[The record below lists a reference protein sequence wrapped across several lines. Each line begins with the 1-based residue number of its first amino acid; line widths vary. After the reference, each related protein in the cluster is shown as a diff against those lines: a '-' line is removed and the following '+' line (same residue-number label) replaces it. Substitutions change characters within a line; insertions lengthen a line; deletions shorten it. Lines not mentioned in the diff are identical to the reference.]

1 MFSFSPVSPR
11 WFVFFLDL
19 ILCLGFWSFVLINW
33 FFFLDKSAGFD
44 YVSLSLAPVAIVF
57 PFLFYWFNLY
67 SGIIRFTGFYEVK
80 RIFLISSIGSFLVYI
95 LNTNFLYNEDAS
107 SILLYIYYGLTLFTG
122 LVSYRLTVKY
132 IYRYIKMK
140 GLSSENIVIYGA
152 ELSSVSVKSSIE
164 NNTEK
169 IYNIKAFIDDKFQYL
184 KKAIDGIPVITTE
197 EFKILHKNVKINRLI
212 VSSLFELGH
221 DKADIFDFCVN
232 ENIEI
237 QKFLNFSTRNN
248 KVSTYPK
255 INIEELL
262 DRSPINMSNYY
273 EKDDYLGKKILITG
287 AAGSI
292 GSELAKQLIKLQ
304 PSQLI
309 LCDQAE
315 TPLNDLILNLSLS
328 EELNQIIV
336 PFLASVT
343 DDLRM
348 DGLFQQYHPEIIFHA
363 AAYKHVPVME
373 SFPTEALKTNVLGTS
388 KLADLAVKY
397 RVSKFIM
404 ISTDKAVNPTNVMGA
419 SKRIAEMYIQ
429 SLSQEKYCPTAFIT
443 TRFGNVL
450 GSNGSVVD
458 RFKKQIEVGGP
469 VTVTH
474 PDIKRFFMTVSEACQ
489 LVLEAGNM
497 GNGGEIFSFDMGKPV
512 KIVDLAKKMIHLAGK
527 LPDKEIKIHFS
538 GLRPGEKLYEELS
551 YTSEQTIKTYHEK
564 IFISKVIYISYIQ
577 LFSNI
582 GDLENLLLMNEN
594 EELLV
599 RWMKTLIPEFISRNS
614 RFELLDIN

>member
-1 MFSFSPVSPR
+1 MFSFYPVSPR

-19 ILCLGFWSFVLINW
+19 ILCLGSWSFVLINW

-184 KKAIDGIPVITTE
+184 KKAIDGIPVISTE

-262 DRSPINMSNYY
+262 DRSPINMSNDY

-343 DDLRM
+343 DDFRM

-564 IFISKVIYISYIQ
+564 IFISKVTYISYIQ

>member
-19 ILCLGFWSFVLINW
+19 ILCLGSWSFVLINW

-57 PFLFYWFNLY
+57 PSLFYWFNLY

-184 KKAIDGIPVITTE
+184 KKAIDGIPVISTE

-262 DRSPINMSNYY
+262 DRSPINMSNDY

-348 DGLFQQYHPEIIFHA
+348 DSLFQQYHPEIIFHA

-458 RFKKQIEVGGP
+458 RFKKQIEIGGP

>member
-19 ILCLGFWSFVLINW
+19 ILCLGSWSFVLINW

-184 KKAIDGIPVITTE
+184 KKAIDGIPVISTE

>member
-1 MFSFSPVSPR
+1 MFSFYPVSPR

-19 ILCLGFWSFVLINW
+19 ILCLGSWSFVLINW

-67 SGIIRFTGFYEVK
+67 RGIIRFTGFYEVK

-184 KKAIDGIPVITTE
+184 KKAIDGIPVISTE

-262 DRSPINMSNYY
+262 DRSPINMSNDY

-564 IFISKVIYISYIQ
+564 IFISKVTYISYIQ

>member
-19 ILCLGFWSFVLINW
+19 IICLGSWSFVLINW

-152 ELSSVSVKSSIE
+152 ELSSVSVKSAIE

-184 KKAIDGIPVITTE
+184 KKAIDGIPVISTE

-262 DRSPINMSNYY
+262 DRSPINMSNDY
-273 EKDDYLGKKILITG
+273 EKDDYLGKNILITG

>member
-19 ILCLGFWSFVLINW
+19 ILCLGSWSFVLINW

-80 RIFLISSIGSFLVYI
+80 RIFLISSIGSFLVYT

-184 KKAIDGIPVITTE
+184 KKAIDGIPVISTE

>member
-19 ILCLGFWSFVLINW
+19 ILCLGSWSFVLINW

-57 PFLFYWFNLY
+57 PSLFYWFNLY

-184 KKAIDGIPVITTE
+184 KKAIDGIPVISTE

-262 DRSPINMSNYY
+262 DRSPINMSNDY

-348 DGLFQQYHPEIIFHA
+348 DSLFQQYHPEIIFHA